1 MRLVPPPARPATAS
15 RARSRPGTWAGSA
28 VRTALAAFASLAVV
42 LPMVW
47 IGSTSLKTRAEV
59 SIAPLAL
66 PSTWVWSNYAEA
78 WQIGRFGTYFTNS
91 VLVVLPV
98 VVGVLLLS
106 LMAAYAFTLYEF
118 RGKSTLFALLLAGL
132 TIPIG
137 VLVVPLY
144 YQMLGLGLVNTIW
157 ALILPEIAISLPF
170 GILLLRSFMTTL
182 PRAIV
187 DAARMD
193 GANDWQLLWHV
204 VAAFPRSAPLFLLI
218 FTFMWS
224 WNQFLLPVVLV
235 QTESARTLPLG
246 LSFFRGR
253 YSSNLPL
260 LMAGATISFLPI
272 VLVYVAFQRQF
283 IKGITAG
290 AIK

>member
-204 VAAFPRSAPLFLLI
+204 VAPLTRPALLSLLI